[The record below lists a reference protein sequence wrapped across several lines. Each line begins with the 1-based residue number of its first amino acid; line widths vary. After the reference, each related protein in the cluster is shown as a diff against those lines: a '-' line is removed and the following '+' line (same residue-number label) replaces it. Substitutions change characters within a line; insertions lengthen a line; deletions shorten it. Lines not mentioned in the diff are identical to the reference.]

1 VETQG
6 ALVNTTGELVGI
18 NSQILSPSGGGSVG
32 VGFAIPVNTAKRVIP
47 QILQFGEVRRP
58 KLGVDVGE
66 MNERDVA
73 QSFEGQEIGL
83 R

>member
-1 VETQG
+1 M
-6 ALVNTTGELVGI
+6 
-18 NSQILSPSGGGSVG
+18 
-32 VGFAIPVNTAKRVIP
+32 GFAIPVNTAKRVIP